1 MSENSL
7 EKAPEQLP
15 FGTAVRFWLKLGCI
29 SFGGPAGQVALM
41 HRELV
46 DRRRWISE
54 SRFLHALNYCLLLP
68 GPEAQQLATY
78 IGWLF
83 HGIPGGIV
91 AGGLFILPSLLL
103 LILLSGLYV
112 AFGEQPLIA
121 AALNGAKLAV
131 VAIVVSALIKLAR
144 RSLRNWLS
152 WSLAILSFLALSWL
166 QLPFPAVILF
176 AGLVGFLAQRFG
188 YPLQAVR
195 APLPQHSPELGS
207 ESHKSYLHDD
217 ETAIPEH
224 AQFSAQKTIGLIAA
238 GLLLWGIPLAG
249 LLIWQGS
256 SGTFTE
262 MALFFSVAALV
273 TFGGAYA
280 VLPYVAEK
288 AVDRA
293 GWLTSE
299 QMIDGL
305 ALGETTPGPL
315 IMIVAF
321 VGYLGG
327 AQTTGW
333 GVWGGILG
341 AAVSAWYTFLPS
353 FFLIFLGAP
362 LIEKSR
368 GVAQL
373 GSVLAGISAAVVGVI
388 AQLALRFVLTTF
400 WPTNEGFS
408 DTARFSSADWVGI
421 AFTLFAILLV
431 LRYQVNLIGLIVAA
445 IVFGLIRSL
454 WGGA

>member
-7 EKAPEQLP
+7 EKAPEQLS

-144 RSLRNWLS
+144 RSLQQWLS
-152 WSLAILSFLALSWL
+152 WLLAILSFLSLSWL
-166 QLPFPAVILF
+166 ELPFPAVILL

-188 YPLQAVR
+188 YPLQAIR
-195 APLPQHSPELGS
+195 APHPQRSQELGGDRLNR
-207 ESHKSYLHDD
+207 YLHDD
-217 ETAIPEH
+217 RTAIPEH
-224 AQFSAQKTIGLIAA
+224 AQYSARRTIGLVVA
-238 GLLLWGIPLAG
+238 GLLLWGFPLAG
-249 LLIWQGS
+249 LLLWQGR
-256 SGTFTE
+256 SGIFTQ
-262 MALFFSVAALV
+262 MALFFSGAALV

-333 GVWGGILG
+333 GFWGGILG

-400 WPTNEGFS
+400 WPTEEGIFGA
-408 DTARFSSADWVGI
+408 ARFSSADWVGI
-421 AFTLFAILLV
+421 AFTLIAILLV
-431 LRYQVNLIGLIVAA
+431 LRYQINLIGLIVAA
-445 IVFGLIRSL
+445 IVFGLIRAI
-454 WGGA
+454 G

>member
-1 MSENSL
+1 MTETAPDKVSKQLSFG
-7 EKAPEQLP
+7 KA
-15 FGTAVRFWLKLGCI
+15 ASFWLKLGCI

-103 LILLSGLYV
+103 LVLLSGLYV

-152 WSLAILSFLALSWL
+152 WSLAILSFLSLSWL
-166 QLPFPAVILF
+166 ELPFPTVILF
-176 AGLVGFLAQRFG
+176 AGFVGFLAQRFG
-188 YPLQAVR
+188 YPLQAAR
-195 APLPQHSPELGS
+195 APLPQHSQKLES

-224 AQFSAQKTIGLIAA
+224 AQFSAQKTLGLIAV

-249 LLIWQGS
+249 MLIWQGGS
-256 SGTFTE
+256 SIFRE

-327 AQTTGW
+327 AQATDW

-341 AAVSAWYTFLPS
+341 AVVATWYTFLPS

-400 WPTNEGFS
+400 WPTNEDFS
-408 DTARFSSADWVGI
+408 GTARSSSTDWVGI
-421 AFTLFAILLV
+421 AFTLIAILLV
-431 LRYQVNLIGLIVAA
+431 LRYQINLIGLIVAA
-445 IVFGLIRSL
+445 IVFGLIRSV
-454 WGGA
+454 WG

>member
-1 MSENSL
+1 MSENSP
-7 EKAPEQLP
+7 EKASEQLP

-103 LILLSGLYV
+103 LTLLSGLYV

-121 AALNGAKLAV
+121 AALNGAKMAV
-131 VAIVVSALIKLAR
+131 VAIVVSALVKLAR
-144 RSLRNWLS
+144 RSLRQWLS
-152 WSLAILSFLALSWL
+152 WSLAIVSFLSLSWL
-166 QLPFPAVILF
+166 ELPFPAVILL
-176 AGLVGFLAQRFG
+176 AGFVGFLAQRFG
-188 YPLQAVR
+188 HPLQTAR
-195 APLPQHSPELGS
+195 APHPQHSPEPGS
-207 ESHKSYLHDD
+207 DTSSRYLHDD

-224 AQFSAQKTIGLIAA
+224 AQHSARRTIGLVVV

-249 LLIWQGS
+249 LLLWQGS
-256 SGTFTE
+256 SGTFTQ
-262 MALFFSVAALV
+262 MAIFFSVAALV

-280 VLPYVAEK
+280 VLPYVAER

-293 GWLTSE
+293 GWLSSE

-327 AQTTGW
+327 AQTTDY
-333 GVWGGILG
+333 GVWGGMLG
-341 AAVSAWYTFLPS
+341 AAVAAWYTFLPS

-400 WPTNEGFS
+400 WPTNESVSGAVWF
-408 DTARFSSADWVGI
+408 RSADWFGI
-421 AFTLFAILLV
+421 AFTFIAILLV
-431 LRYQVNLIGLIVAA
+431 LRYQANLIALIAAA
-445 IVFGLIRSL
+445 IVFGLIRAI
-454 WGGA
+454 GGGP

>member
-1 MSENSL
+1 MSENSP
-7 EKAPEQLP
+7 EKASEQLP
-15 FGTAVRFWLKLGCI
+15 FGTAFRFWLKLGCI
-29 SFGGPAGQVALM
+29 SFGGPAGQISLM

-54 SRFLHALNYCLLLP
+54 SRFMHALNYCLLLP

-103 LILLSGLYV
+103 LTLLSGLYV

-144 RSLRNWLS
+144 RSLQHWLS
-152 WSLAILSFLALSWL
+152 WSLAIVSFLSLSWL
-166 QLPFPAVILF
+166 ELPFPAVIFF
-176 AGLVGFLAQRFG
+176 AGLIGFLAQRFG
-188 YPLQAVR
+188 HPLHAAR
-195 APLPQHSPELGS
+195 APYPQHSHEPGS
-207 ESHKSYLHDD
+207 DSPKSYLHDD
-217 ETAIPEH
+217 ETAIPNH
-224 AQFSAQKTIGLIAA
+224 ARNSAQKIFGLVVV
-238 GLLLWGIPLAG
+238 GVLLWGIPLAG
-249 LLIWQGS
+249 LLLWQGS
-256 SGTFTE
+256 SGTFTQ
-262 MALFFSVAALV
+262 MALFFSGAALV

-280 VLPYVAEK
+280 VLPYVAER

-327 AQTTGW
+327 ALTTDW

-388 AQLALRFVLTTF
+388 TQLALRFVLTTF

-408 DTARFSSADWVGI
+408 GTVWFSSADWVGI
-421 AFTLFAILLV
+421 AFTLIAILLI
-431 LRYQVNLIGLIVAA
+431 LRYQVDLIGLIAAA
-445 IVFGLIRSL
+445 IVFGLLRSL